1 MVCSEPVDNI
11 SFVFCLHS
19 LYTGNNK
26 IVETYLN
33 AYLYH
38 DTVQTQVF
46 FTPTGATI
54 TILSPRFWV
63 TPFFLVGGWGHS
75 HCQSSTIVLLLVNS
89 DLENQFLKE
98 TQFQLLFIIA
108 KISDSFINIFHHPLL
123 PPPHQPPPHPKSLQL
138 LQSLQTCKWNSK

>member
-63 TPFFLVGGWGHS
+63 TPFFLVGG
-75 HCQSSTIVLLLVNS
+75 
-89 DLENQFLKE
+89 
-98 TQFQLLFIIA
+98 
-108 KISDSFINIFHHPLL
+108 
-123 PPPHQPPPHPKSLQL
+123 
-138 LQSLQTCKWNSK
+138 